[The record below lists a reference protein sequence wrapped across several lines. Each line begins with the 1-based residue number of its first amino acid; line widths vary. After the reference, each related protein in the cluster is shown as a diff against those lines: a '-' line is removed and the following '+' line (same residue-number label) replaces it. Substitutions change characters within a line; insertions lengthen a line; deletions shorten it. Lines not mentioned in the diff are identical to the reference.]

1 MARNRT
7 LRMRRVALRRRL
19 RTPGLVIACGILLGA
34 LVSLAMVDTI
44 RSFPRPD
51 MAIGWTMREPA
62 SVRTASQDD
71 RELGASW
78 AHAAGIERLEQ
89 CERASAELAEGCR
102 DYVRRRAESEGREVW
117 RLP

>member
-1 MARNRT
+1 
-7 LRMRRVALRRRL
+7 MRRIALWQRL
-19 RTPGLVIACGILLGA
+19 RKPGLVVVCGTLLGV
-34 LVSLAMVDTI
+34 LVSLAMADTI
-44 RSFPRPD
+44 RGFPRPD
-51 MAIGWTMREPA
+51 MAIGWTMRGPA
-62 SVRTASQDD
+62 SVRTVSQDD

-102 DYVRRRAESEGREVW
+102 DYVRRRAETNSREAW